1 MYTRYLSHW
10 LVAALAGV
18 MLVIGGEGSC
28 ADAQVFTVDTN
39 QSSITISG
47 SVVGGPITNQGP
59 GSLTGAVGGT
69 LHVALVGGTI
79 QFTGQ
84 SQILAEINGN
94 WQPNADGTAGSGP
107 ADFGGQANLGFESGF
122 AALRNIQLDVI
133 SPVININGGQFDS
146 TNLTF
151 LFPSNSLSSLAYN
164 VTGLVAKHGTLA
176 MTGYAT
182 NKVTTLGKLAT
193 ANNQQTLTIPVNATF
208 YLTLLSPND
217 TVVTLQ
223 GQLVAVQGG
232 GQAPLQVQSVSVQ
245 NQTITL
251 QWSGPPGQQFQIQST
266 TNLGTWFTNQTG
278 VSSAS
283 GTYAW
288 TGAITGP
295 VGFYRLA
302 K

>member
-1 MYTRYLSHW
+1 MHKSNISRW
-10 LVAALAGV
+10 FVAVVVGAALV
-18 MLVIGGEGSC
+18 LSGERTC
-28 ADAQVFTVDTN
+28 TNAQGFTVDTN

-47 SVVGGPITNQGP
+47 SVAGGAITNQGP
-59 GSLTGAVGGT
+59 GSLTTAIGGT
-69 LHVALVGGTI
+69 VQLALVGNTI

-84 SQILAEINGN
+84 SQILTEINGS
-94 WQPNADGTAGSGP
+94 WQPTADGTAGSAP
-107 ADFGGQANLGFESGF
+107 ADYGGAVNLGIASGF
-122 AALRNIQLDVI
+122 AAIRNVQLDVT
-133 SPVININGGQFDS
+133 SPAINISGGQFDS
-146 TNLTF
+146 TSLIF
-151 LFPSNSLSSLAYN
+151 QFPSNSLSSLAYN
-164 VTGLVAKHGTLA
+164 VTGFVTKHGTLA
-176 MTGYAT
+176 LTGYAT

-193 ANNQQTLTIPVNATF
+193 VNNQQTLTIPVNATF
-208 YLTLLSPND
+208 YFKLLSAND
-217 TVVTLQ
+217 TIITLQ

-232 GQAPLQVQSVSVQ
+232 GQTPLQVQSVAVQ
-245 NQTITL
+245 NQTISL
-251 QWSGPPGQQFQIQST
+251 QWSGTPGQQFQIQST